1 MRTDNHYV
9 SRNYLKRWATDG
21 LRLQVYR
28 VLVPH
33 TGVPL
38 WRSASTRGV
47 AYHEHLYTKVAS
59 AGESD
64 EIERWLDAEF
74 EAPAE
79 EAIAKVVAGKRLSPH
94 DWRVL
99 ARFFA
104 AQDVRT
110 PARLLENMKK
120 WSETMPTFIQESMTE
135 SIAEIEAL
143 DPPKRALLATTV
155 KKTDDVPFKVTI
167 ERREGEAGGWVKG
180 ETVSGRSLWLWSI
193 RSVLTGNAIEGLCK
207 NRWTILAPPD
217 GLSWFTSDDPAI
229 KVNFNSLEDY
239 NFGGGW
245 GWTGSELLL
254 PLSPQHL
261 LYSQVGKPVPPRG
274 SKLNPTKAAIV
285 RRLIAEHA
293 HRYVF
298 ADQPDP
304 SVPALRPRTVDAA
317 ELKREQGEWARWH
330 AEQTAAHRR
339 LMGW

>member
-1 MRTDNHYV
+1 MRRDNHYV
-9 SRNYLKRWATDG
+9 PRNYLKRWTSDG

-33 TGVPL
+33 DNVPL
-38 WRSASTRGV
+38 WRETSTRGI
-47 AYHEHLYTKVAS
+47 AYHEHLYTKVATS
-59 AGESD
+59 GESD
-64 EIERWLDAEF
+64 DIERWLDAEF

-79 EAIAKVVAGKRLSPH
+79 EAIAKVVANKRLSSS

-110 PARLLENMKK
+110 PARLLENMAK
-120 WSETMPTFIQESMTE
+120 WSATMPTLIRETMTE
-135 SIAEIEAL
+135 TIAELEAMN
-143 DPPKRALLATTV
+143 PAERASLAATTE
-155 KKTDDVPFKVTI
+155 KSEDVPFKVTI
-167 ERREGEAGGWVKG
+167 ERREGEPGGWAKG
-180 ETVSGRSLWLWSI
+180 ETVSGRGLWLWSI
-193 RSVLTGNAIEGLCK
+193 RSVLTGDAIKTLCQH
-207 NRWTILAPPD
+207 RWTVLAPPD
-217 GLSWFTSDDPAI
+217 GTSWFTSDDPAL

-245 GWTGSELLL
+245 GWVGTELCL
-254 PLSPQHL
+254 PLSPKHL
-261 LYSQVGKPVPPRG
+261 LYTQVGRPVPPRG
-274 SKLNPTKAAIV
+274 SQLDPRKAAVV

-298 ADQPDP
+298 ADSPDP

-317 ELKREQGEWARWH
+317 ELKREQAEWASWH
-330 AEQTAAHRR
+330 ADQTAAHRN